1 MIPLLLYRITKEL
14 SSTSTRA
21 NISLSYINFPT
32 VKSQIFYELIDK
44 DLIELMFAAADLQN
58 YQLVDYYDS
67 LINNEQ

>member
-1 MIPLLLYRITKEL
+1 MIPLLLYHITKEL

-58 YQLVDYYDS
+58 YQLIMI
-67 LINNEQ
+67 L